1 MDDPNINSGRI
12 PVAFAMTGLTY
23 VTAWTC
29 ASYLVDRPD
38 PLILLH
44 NALHPLAFGF
54 MPPILAGVLAVFAGV
69 AAFKGLYIEPMTH
82 IRGIKL
88 KNNVKELSTALKPLN
103 SNKGIFIHPQIQI
116 AEQQECRHMMFLG
129 GSGSGK
135 TSILWPMIN
144 QAAARNDKC
153 IIFSFKSDFQE
164 KCEFDFDLL
173 APWDSRSVRW
183 QLGKDIRTRLHAESL
198 ANTLVPM
205 PAKDQIWAQGA
216 QGLLT
221 AVISR
226 LQKTQ
231 GVKWG
236 FAELSQAVAKAL
248 SNYNHLLAVVMHESP
263 IAKAYLMGQDSKT
276 TASFLAQMAS
286 GLAPVINIGVAEYTS
301 EGKAWSVTDWLAGRK
316 ANAAIIGYLPSADKI
331 SKSWASSIIEQI
343 VSKVLDM
350 SDCDPAERRI
360 CMFLD
365 EVPQAGKVPSITT
378 ALEAARSK
386 GMRIWLGMQ
395 SISQSEKEYD
405 RETPI
410 IWAGQTNIKIIANLS
425 SPSDQKWASDLLG
438 ERELERWQHQTSVS
452 ISDSQGGSRS
462 GGFQRVKEHV
472 IMPSQ
477 FGSDL
482 HVIENVGVKALILTG
497 KHASIVQWGFPKLQR
512 MRPAVCYAKW
522 TLPSFER
529 PDWGAVPPKVDTPE
543 PVATPMTQAETTTQA
558 PAQQNLQEAVDT
570 NAGKVAA
577 TETDDATESET
588 AADILKDHIVDAI
601 IPGASMLL
609 KAFGVD
615 DPQVSSVSAK
625 PIDQRPTV
633 TTAEAPV
640 PVYEGED
647 EPDDEEYDYEVG

>member
-1 MDDPNINSGRI
+1 MDDPNISSGRVPI
-12 PVAFAMTGLTY
+12 TFMMSGLTY

-29 ASYLVDRPD
+29 ASYLVARPA
-38 PLILLH
+38 PLLLLQ
-44 NALHPLAFGF
+44 NALHPLAFGY
-54 MPPILAGVLAVFAGV
+54 MPPILGGVLALMAGV
-69 AAFKGLYIEPMTH
+69 AAFKGLYIEPETH

-88 KNNVKELSTALKPLN
+88 KNNVKELSAALKPRKTD
-103 SNKGIFIHPQIQI
+103 KGIFIHPKIQI
-116 AEQQECRHMMFLG
+116 AEQQECRHMLFIG

-135 TSILWPMIN
+135 TSILWPIIN
-144 QAAARNDKC
+144 QAVARKDKC
-153 IIFSFKSDFQE
+153 LIFSFKGDFQE
-164 KCEFDFDLL
+164 KAEFDFNLL

-205 PAKDQIWAQGA
+205 PAKDPIWAQGA

-221 AVISR
+221 AVISD
-226 LQKTQ
+226 LQKTK

-248 SNYNHLLAVVMHESP
+248 SDYNHLLAVVMRESP

-301 EGKAWSVTDWLAGRK
+301 TGKTWSVTDWLAGRK
-316 ANAAIIGYLPSADKI
+316 ADAAIIGYLPSADKL

-350 SDCDPAERRI
+350 NDCAPSERRI

-378 ALEAARSK
+378 SLEAARSK
-386 GMRIWLGMQ
+386 GMRIWMGMQ
-395 SISQSEKEYD
+395 SISQGEKEYD
-405 RETPI
+405 KETTV

-482 HVIENVGVKALILTG
+482 CVIEDVGVKALILTG

-522 TLPSFER
+522 TLPNFER
-529 PDWGAVPPKVDTPE
+529 PDWGAVPPKIATPE
-543 PVATPMTQAETTTQA
+543 PVVPVKTQAEATTQA
-558 PAQQNLQEAVDT
+558 PVQQNLHASVDT
-570 NAGKVAA
+570 NGGKVES

-588 AADILKDHIVDAI
+588 ATDMLKDHIADAV
-601 IPGASMLL
+601 IPGISLLL
-609 KAFGVD
+609 KAFEVGE
-615 DPQVSSVSAK
+615 PQVSSVSAK
-625 PIDQRPTV
+625 TIDQRPAVTV
-633 TTAEAPV
+633 QAPV
-640 PVYEGED
+640 PVYEGGD
-647 EPDDEEYDYEVG
+647 EPDEEEYEYEG